1 MTYFTGEQVS
11 LLLKPIHP
19 KRVLMRDG
27 MSYVEGY
34 DVKAELNR
42 VFGFGRWS
50 VEILD
55 QSLIAEAE
63 TKTRNNKD
71 AWYVV
76 YKTSLRLTVSAPDGT
91 PVCRYEESHV
101 GESTHPVRGE
111 AHGNAL
117 TNSWTY
123 ALKRCASNL
132 GDQFGLSLYG
142 KGSMDALV
150 RWTLV
155 RPDQGEGPAVN
166 DQDVP
171 QVTAEAPEDHA
182 APELHVQAPPPPVEQ
197 RAEPSEGSHAKETAN
212 GNGAARGETSRPAQ
226 QDKPAA
232 QGPAGEPDEEAQP
245 FADEA
250 HEART
255 VAALQ
260 AIHIRAREAR
270 KLPSLIRSPSTGG
283 VGGLGQ
289 YMNWKRGVL
298 EKADKALAALR
309 AAAAEAEMSDAE
321 LEEVLKVQ
329 VGHGIEEATP
339 EEMDQVAA
347 GLARALD
354 SAAAAV
360 ADKVPA

>member
-197 RAEPSEGSHAKETAN
+197 RAEPQQATAAQEPAGDRRVTDQEWLTATLTAACTFATEKDGGKLWRETA
-212 GNGAARGETSRPAQ
+212 A
-226 QDKPAA
+226 KHK
-232 QGPAGEPDEEAQP
+232 AGECTDDDRESVEA
-245 FADEA
+245 
-250 HEART
+250 T
-255 VAALQ
+255 
-260 AIHIRAREAR
+260 IRARIFD
-270 KLPSLIRSPSTGG
+270 IRAGAVEG
-283 VGGLGQ
+283 V
-289 YMNWKRGVL
+289 V
-298 EKADKALAALR
+298 
-309 AAAAEAEMSDAE
+309 
-321 LEEVLKVQ
+321 V
-329 VGHGIEEATP
+329 
-339 EEMDQVAA
+339 
-347 GLARALD
+347 
-354 SAAAAV
+354 
-360 ADKVPA
+360 DKVPA